1 MSYKK
6 LEVNP
11 EDKIFTIKKELEKEL
26 GIPDYCQ
33 IIYYNKKRLYENYS
47 FSDYNIKND
56 SHFEIVNL
64 NLIETKLII
73 PNIGRKY
80 TIYLKGSDT
89 VSEIRKTIFDI
100 YKIPTDAQI
109 IYYKS
114 KDLDSYMFFKEIIDL
129 DNYPLEPVLELKFSY
144 ELKKKVIINNEPT
157 EINLLKPVKEL
168 AEKYDGIVFCKGNHC
183 PENKLLVEL
192 EIKDNES
199 FIIKKGTRCSLYI
212 KTLTGKTIGINI
224 EPNDTIEVV
233 KARIQDKEGIPPD
246 QQRLI
251 FAGKQLED
259 DRTLEDY
266 SILKGDLLILCL
278 RLRGGY

>member
-1 MSYKK
+1 M
-6 LEVNP
+6 
-11 EDKIFTIKKELEKEL
+11 
-26 GIPDYCQ
+26 
-33 IIYYNKKRLYENYS
+33 YENYS

-64 NLIETKLII
+64 NLIETKLMI
-73 PNIGRKY
+73 PNIGREY
-80 TIYLKGSDT
+80 IIYLKGSDT
-89 VSEIRKTIFDI
+89 VREIEKTIFGI

-114 KDLDSYMFFKEIIDL
+114 KDLDSSMFFKDIIDL

-168 AEKYDGIVFCKGNHC
+168 AKKYDGMVFCKGKYW

-192 EIKDNES
+192 EIKENES
-199 FIIKKGTRCSLYI
+199 FLIEKGTRSSLYI
-212 KTLTGKTIGINI
+212 DTLTGKTIGIDI
-224 EPNDTIEVV
+224 EPDDTIEVV